1 MNVHVPNDAQHG
13 GIVASDTAW
22 SFASVQRA
30 PPSGSAAANR
40 INRLRCVWPVAGAGC
55 STAWPTSPWPTS
67 ALHTRHTSAGPRRPL
82 YGHADR
88 VEDLLRWITTCAYG
102 MLVCSCL
109 AASCYVGGACAGSEA
124 DGTVFAPYRARTS
137 PITSL
142 LMGICTVSTGVINS
156 LSQSSPTRTL
166 FASVG
171 IFAR

>member
-1 MNVHVPNDAQHG
+1 M
-13 GIVASDTAW
+13 
-22 SFASVQRA
+22 
-30 PPSGSAAANR
+30 
-40 INRLRCVWPVAGAGC
+40 C
-55 STAWPTSPWPTS
+55 PTTRSTS
-67 ALHTRHTSAGPRRPL
+67 ALWRAIPRGASPAFSGRHRLVRRRQIGSIDSDACGQWRALGVPRPGQRRLGQPLPLHTRPTSAGPRRPL

-142 LMGICTVSTGVINS
+142 LMGIWTVSTGVINS